1 MKNPKRKRITF
12 ESDPSSLLPG
22 SYWCFLCSAAVGH
35 SSSSNT
41 TEYKAKRQIKKGE
54 KMEAYAAG
62 QCNWSTSEGR
72 GTSHRRNKKFPRG
85 VHPQVK
91 KKEK

>member
-1 MKNPKRKRITF
+1 LGT
-12 ESDPSSLLPG
+12 
-22 SYWCFLCSAAVGH
+22 AAVV
-35 SSSSNT
+35 T
-41 TEYKAKRQIKKGE
+41 TEYKAKKKNKKKSE
-54 KMEAYAAG
+54 KREAYAAG

-91 KKEK
+91 KIK